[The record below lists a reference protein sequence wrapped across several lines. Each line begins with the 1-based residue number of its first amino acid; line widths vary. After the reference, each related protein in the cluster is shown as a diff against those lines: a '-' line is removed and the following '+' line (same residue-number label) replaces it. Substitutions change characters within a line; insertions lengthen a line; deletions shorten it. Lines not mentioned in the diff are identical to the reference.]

1 MILWLISVVPD
12 ASKELLDKLPGVET
26 VEITAKYPIVEGEHE
41 RLFFFADY
49 YTPYSCCLFLVHAS
63 AII

>member
-26 VEITAKYPIVEGEHE
+26 VEITAKYPIVEGGHK
-41 RLFFFADY
+41 RLFF
-49 YTPYSCCLFLVHAS
+49 
-63 AII
+63 